1 MTDTTKEFISAMTLL
16 RQGARCNSE
25 EYVIASGGYQ
35 ARMKKWQI
43 KLINSTIIIALVALI
58 SLITYSII

>member
-16 RQGARCNSE
+16 RQGARCNTE

-35 ARMKKWQI
+35 AKLKKWQI
-43 KLINSTIIIALVALI
+43 KLINSTIVVGMIGLI
-58 SLITYSII
+58 SLITYSLI

>member
-16 RQGARCNSE
+16 RQGARCNTE

-35 ARMKKWQI
+35 AKLKKWQI
-43 KLINSTIIIALVALI
+43 KLINSTIIGGLVALV
-58 SLITYSII
+58 SLITYSIL